1 MKKAA
6 ILVASILV
14 GVSAYAVRADD
25 TTTTSTATTAPAK
38 KGNPVGRDAKAV
50 GGDVKKGGEAVVHD
64 SEKGVKFVGSET
76 KKAGAAT
83 VHGVEKVGSEMKKVV
98 PHKKAA
104 STKATP
110 DGKINDA
117 ASPDASK

>member
-6 ILVASILV
+6 ILVASIIA
-14 GVSAYAVRADD
+14 GVSTYAVRADE
-25 TTTTSTATTAPAK
+25 TTTTTTTEK
-38 KGNPVGRDAKAV
+38 KTNVVSRDAKAV

-76 KKAGAAT
+76 KKAGTAT
-83 VHGVEKVGSEMKKVV
+83 VHGVEKVGHEMKKVV

-104 STKATP
+104 TTKATP

-117 ASPDASK
+117 GTGSDAAK